1 MSRVRL
7 RKIRAP
13 VGRLFEY
20 TTAYN
25 MPRPMKFG
33 IVDIEGIKVIG
44 YLDSTVPLCIGTEV
58 IMTRCGISLDGTP
71 FYEFHKYE
79 KGSGRS

>member
-1 MSRVRL
+1 
-7 RKIRAP
+7 
-13 VGRLFEY
+13 
-20 TTAYN
+20 
-25 MPRPMKFG
+25 MKFG